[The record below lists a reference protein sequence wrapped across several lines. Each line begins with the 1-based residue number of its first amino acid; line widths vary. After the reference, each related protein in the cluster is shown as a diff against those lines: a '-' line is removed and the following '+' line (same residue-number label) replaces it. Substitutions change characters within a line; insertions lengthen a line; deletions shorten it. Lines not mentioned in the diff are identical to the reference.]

1 MISASLRFVFTIRV
15 VARTEAVATFA
26 SYRYILYHNLC
37 YCHSRVSQGEYLR
50 AKKMYIVTIFPV
62 QEWDQIHS
70 FPSKSASPAPLS
82 LSVVLKP
89 ATFSSSALPAPFS
102 CHLSLSICFTVIHA
116 PPHPP
121 HPLPRPPTHPATQP
135 NLILY
140 IPLPY
145 ILREC
150 GRRPDE
156 ELGSCDL
163 SSAAP
168 SVKTFIRGRTHHLH
182 SDYNDPRGHAGRGC
196 V

>member
-1 MISASLRFVFTIRV
+1 MISASLRYVFPIRV
-15 VARTEAVATFA
+15 IARTEAVATFA

-37 YCHSRVSQGEYLR
+37 YSHSRVSQGEDLR
-50 AKKMYIVTIFPV
+50 AKKNVYSNNI
-62 QEWDQIHS
+62 
-70 FPSKSASPAPLS
+70 
-82 LSVVLKP
+82 
-89 ATFSSSALPAPFS
+89 SSAGMGSNPFIPQQKCFS
-102 CHLSLSICFTVIHA
+102 CSSVAVRGAETSNLLVVG
-116 PPHPP
+116 PPCSFLLPFVTFYLLYCYSCPP

-182 SDYNDPRGHAGRGC
+182 SDYNDPRGHAGRGVC

>member
-26 SYRYILYHNLC
+26 SYRYIRYHNL
-37 YCHSRVSQGEYLR
+37 L
-50 AKKMYIVTIFPV
+50 
-62 QEWDQIHS
+62 
-70 FPSKSASPAPLS
+70 LS
-82 LSVVLKP
+82 LPSLPGGGSESKKNVY
-89 ATFSSSALPAPFS
+89 SNNISSAGMGSNPFISQQKCFS
-102 CHLSLSICFTVIHA
+102 CSSVAVRGAETSNLLVVG
-116 PPHPP
+116 PPRSFLLPFVTFYLLYCYSCPPP

-182 SDYNDPRGHAGRGC
+182 SDYNDPRGHAGRGVC